1 MNQLISTKHPVLVTG
16 ATGYV
21 AGWLVKEL
29 LEAGVTVNAAVRD
42 PRNAAK
48 LRHLREIADSSPGT
62 IRFFE
67 ADLLKPGSYAA
78 AMKDC
83 RIVFHTASP
92 FTTRVANPQK
102 ELIDPALKGTR
113 NILETAAVN
122 SAVDRVVVTSS
133 CAAIYTDAIDCRK
146 APGGVL
152 NEDIWN
158 TTASLSYQPYSY
170 SKTLAERE
178 AWKIADR
185 QNRFKLVA
193 VNPSL
198 VIGPALNPAPTS
210 ESFNIVRQMG
220 NGTMRL
226 GAPKLGIG
234 AVDVRDLARA
244 HIAAGF
250 APDAQG
256 RYIVSGH
263 NTNILE
269 LGKTLVEKYGSAYPV
284 PRKSVPKPMVW
295 LLGPL
300 MSGISRRFVTKNV
313 DVKWRADNSRSKRD
327 LGMTYR
333 PLKMSMEDMFQQ
345 MIETGA
351 FGK

>member
-1 MNQLISTKHPVLVTG
+1 MSIPTRHPVLVTG

-29 LEAGVTVNAAVRD
+29 LEAGVTVNAAVRN
-42 PRNAAK
+42 PGNAAK
-48 LRHLREIADSSPGT
+48 LRHLREIADGSPGT

-78 AMKDC
+78 AMEGC
-83 RIVFHTASP
+83 SVVFHTASP
-92 FTTRVANPQK
+92 FTTRVRNPQK

-113 NILETAAVN
+113 NVLETAAAIA
-122 SAVDRVVVTSS
+122 AVERVVVTSS

-146 APGGVL
+146 APGGIL
-152 NEDIWN
+152 REDIWN
-158 TTASLSYQPYSY
+158 TTASLTYQPYSF

-178 AWKIADR
+178 AWRIADA

-198 VIGPALNPAPTS
+198 VIGPALNPDPTS
-210 ESFNIVRQMG
+210 ESFNIVRQFG
-220 NGTMRL
+220 NGTMKL
-226 GAPKLGIG
+226 GAPKLGLG

-244 HIAAGF
+244 HLAAGF
-250 APDAQG
+250 VPNAEG

-269 LGKTLVEKYGSAYPV
+269 LGKALIEKYGNTHPV
-284 PRKSVPKPMVW
+284 PRKSVPKSLVW
-295 LLGPL
+295 LLGPIL
-300 MSGISRRFVTKNV
+300 GGISRRFVINNV

-333 PLKMSMEDMFQQ
+333 PLEESMEDMFQQ
-345 MIETGA
+345 MIDVA
-351 FGK
+351 ALGK